1 MNLVFSPSA
10 ESDLEEIADYIAMDS
25 PARALAFVQELR
37 EQCRVLTQLPQA
49 FPAREGLA
57 PGLRM
62 MPYRRYLIF
71 YRPAGGEVR
80 IERILH
86 SARDVGRLF
95 EDW

>member
-1 MNLVFSPSA
+1 MNLVFSPAA
-10 ESDLEEIADYIAMDS
+10 ESDLEEIGDYIAMDN
-25 PARALAFVQELR
+25 PAQALAFVQELC
-37 EQCRVLTQLPQA
+37 EQCRVLTQLPLA
-49 FPAREGLA
+49 FPAREELA

-71 YRPAGGEVR
+71 YIPTGRAIR

-86 SARDVGRLF
+86 SARDVGGLF